1 MKGFYQITTAIKD
14 QLYKDI
20 FVNTVSSG
28 DIFEID
34 LNKQTIFPLSH
45 IIVNNATYNGNV
57 WIFNISV
64 LCMDVVD
71 FSKTEQTD
79 QFLTNDNEQDVL
91 HTQLMVINRLLEV
104 LRRGS
109 LFDDLYQ
116 LQGTPNCEPFVDRFE
131 NKIAGWTVTF
141 DVMVANEM
149 TSCEDEC

>member
-45 IIVNNATYNGNV
+45 IIVNNATYNGNT
-57 WIFNISV
+57 WLFNISV

-79 QFLTNDNEQDVL
+79 QFLTNDNEQYVL

-104 LRRGS
+104 LRRGT
-109 LFDDLYQ
+109 LYDDLYQ

-149 TSCEDEC
+149 TSCENEC

>member
-1 MKGFYQITTAIKD
+1 MKGFYQVTTAIKD
-14 QLYKDI
+14 QLYKDV

-45 IIVNNATYNGNV
+45 IIVNNATYNNNV

-149 TSCEDEC
+149 TSCENEC

>member
-20 FVNTVSSG
+20 FVNTVSAG
-28 DIFEID
+28 DIFEVD

-45 IIVNNATYNGNV
+45 IIVNNAQYNGNT

-64 LCMDVVD
+64 LCMDIVD

-104 LRRGS
+104 LRRGT
-109 LFDDLYQ
+109 LYDDLYQ

-131 NKIAGWTVTF
+131 NRIAGWTVTF

-149 TSCEDEC
+149 TSCDNEC

>member
-1 MKGFYQITTAIKD
+1 MKGFYQVTTAIKD

-45 IIVNNATYNGNV
+45 IIVNNATYNGNT
-57 WIFNISV
+57 WLFNISV

-104 LRRGS
+104 LRRGT
-109 LFDDLYQ
+109 LYDDLYQ

-149 TSCEDEC
+149 TSCENEC

>member
-1 MKGFYQITTAIKD
+1 MKGFYQVTTAIKD

-45 IIVNNATYNGNV
+45 IIVNNATYNGNT
-57 WIFNISV
+57 WLFNISV

-141 DVMVANEM
+141 DVMVSNEM
-149 TSCEDEC
+149 TSCENEC

>member
-14 QLYKDI
+14 QLYKDV

-45 IIVNNATYNGNV
+45 IIVNNATYNGNT
-57 WIFNISV
+57 WLFNISV

-149 TSCEDEC
+149 TSCENEC

>member
-45 IIVNNATYNGNV
+45 IIVNNATYNGNT
-57 WIFNISV
+57 WLFNISV

-141 DVMVANEM
+141 DVIVSNEM
-149 TSCEDEC
+149 TSCE

>member
-1 MKGFYQITTAIKD
+1 MKGFYQITTTIKD
-14 QLYKDI
+14 QLYKDA

-45 IIVNNATYNGNV
+45 IIVNNATYNGNT
-57 WIFNISV
+57 WLFNISV

-71 FSKTEQTD
+71 FSKTEQTN

-141 DVMVANEM
+141 DVMVSNEM

>member
-1 MKGFYQITTAIKD
+1 MKGFYQITTTIKE

-45 IIVNNATYNGNV
+45 IIVNNAQYNGNT

-64 LCMDVVD
+64 LCMDIVD

-109 LFDDLYQ
+109 LYDDLYQ

-131 NKIAGWTVTF
+131 NRIAGWTVTF

-149 TSCEDEC
+149 TSCDNEC

>member
-1 MKGFYQITTAIKD
+1 MRGFYQITTAIKD
-14 QLYKDI
+14 QLYKDV

-45 IIVNNATYNGNV
+45 IIVNNATYNGNT
-57 WIFNISV
+57 WLFNISV

-149 TSCEDEC
+149 TSCENEC

>member
-1 MKGFYQITTAIKD
+1 MKGFYQVTTAIKD
-14 QLYKDI
+14 QLYKDV

-45 IIVNNATYNGNV
+45 IIVNNATYNNNV
-57 WIFNISV
+57 WLFNISV

-104 LRRGS
+104 LRRGALNDAGYELS
-109 LFDDLYQ
+109 
-116 LQGTPNCEPFVDRFE
+116 GTPNCEPFVDRFE

-149 TSCEDEC
+149 TSCENEC

>member
-45 IIVNNATYNGNV
+45 IIVNNATYNGNTWV
-57 WIFNISV
+57 FNISV

-71 FSKTEQTD
+71 FSKTEQLD

-149 TSCEDEC
+149 TSCDNEC

>member
-28 DIFEID
+28 DIFEVD

-45 IIVNNATYNGNV
+45 IIVNNATYNGNT
-57 WIFNISV
+57 WLFNMSV
-64 LCMDVVD
+64 LCMDIVD

>member
-45 IIVNNATYNGNV
+45 IIVNNAQYNDNV

-141 DVMVANEM
+141 DVMVSNEM
-149 TSCEDEC
+149 TSCENEC

>member
-1 MKGFYQITTAIKD
+1 MKGFYQITTTIKD
-14 QLYKDI
+14 QLYKDA

-45 IIVNNATYNGNV
+45 IIVNNATYNGNT
-57 WIFNISV
+57 WLFNMSV

-149 TSCEDEC
+149 TSCEDDC

>member
-14 QLYKDI
+14 QLYKDV

-45 IIVNNATYNGNV
+45 IIVNNATYNGNT
-57 WIFNISV
+57 WLFNISV

-71 FSKTEQTD
+71 FSKTEQTN

-109 LFDDLYQ
+109 LYDDLYQ

-149 TSCEDEC
+149 TSCENEC

>member
-1 MKGFYQITTAIKD
+1 MKGFYQVTTAIKD

-45 IIVNNATYNGNV
+45 IIVNNATYNGNT
-57 WIFNISV
+57 WLFNISV

-71 FSKTEQTD
+71 FSKTENTN

-109 LFDDLYQ
+109 LYDDLYQ

-141 DVMVANEM
+141 DVMVSNEM

>member
-1 MKGFYQITTAIKD
+1 MKGFYQVTTAIKD
-14 QLYKDI
+14 QLYKDV

-57 WIFNISV
+57 WLFNISV

-141 DVMVANEM
+141 DVMVSNEM
-149 TSCEDEC
+149 TSCENEC

>member
-14 QLYKDI
+14 QLYKDV

-45 IIVNNATYNGNV
+45 IIVNNAQYNGNV

-141 DVMVANEM
+141 DVIVANEM
-149 TSCEDEC
+149 TSCENEC

>member
-1 MKGFYQITTAIKD
+1 MKGFYQITTTIKD
-14 QLYKDI
+14 QLYKDA

-45 IIVNNATYNGNV
+45 IIVNNATYNGNT
-57 WIFNISV
+57 WLFNISV

-109 LFDDLYQ
+109 LYDDLYQ

>member
-1 MKGFYQITTAIKD
+1 MKGFYQVTTAIKD

-45 IIVNNATYNGNV
+45 IIVNNATYNGNT
-57 WIFNISV
+57 WLFNISV

-149 TSCEDEC
+149 TSCANEC

>member
-1 MKGFYQITTAIKD
+1 MKGFYQITTTIKD
-14 QLYKDI
+14 QLYKDA

-34 LNKQTIFPLSH
+34 LNKQTMFPLSH
-45 IIVNNATYNGNV
+45 IIVNNATYNGNT
-57 WIFNISV
+57 WLFNISV

-141 DVMVANEM
+141 DVIVSNEM
-149 TSCEDEC
+149 TSCENEC

>member
-1 MKGFYQITTAIKD
+1 MKGFYQVTTAIKD

-45 IIVNNATYNGNV
+45 IIVNNATYNGNT
-57 WIFNISV
+57 WLFNISV

-109 LFDDLYQ
+109 LYDDLYQ

>member
-1 MKGFYQITTAIKD
+1 MKGFYQITTTIKD
-14 QLYKDI
+14 QLYKDA

-45 IIVNNATYNGNV
+45 IIVNNATYNGNT
-57 WIFNISV
+57 WLFNISV

-141 DVMVANEM
+141 DVIVSNEM
-149 TSCEDEC
+149 TNCENEC

>member
-1 MKGFYQITTAIKD
+1 MKGFYQVTTAIKD

-45 IIVNNATYNGNV
+45 IIVNNATYNGNT
-57 WIFNISV
+57 WLFNISV

>member
-45 IIVNNATYNGNV
+45 IIVNNATYNGNT
-57 WIFNISV
+57 WLFNISV

-141 DVMVANEM
+141 DVVVANEM
-149 TSCEDEC
+149 TSCENEC

>member
-1 MKGFYQITTAIKD
+1 MKGFYQVTTAIKD
-14 QLYKDI
+14 QLYKDV

-45 IIVNNATYNGNV
+45 IIVNNAQYNGNV

-149 TSCEDEC
+149 TSCENEC